1 MLSVVPGIVPDDLGL
16 LSHVCVGRGTP
27 GSGSGS
33 RIADRVTRPL
43 MTLAALVRR
52 HAVHHDCFAQPGEP
66 AGTTTDRP
74 SPNAPGAAVRH
85 TVVEMNGQQPVPGPP
100 PPPHALID
108 EHD

>member
-43 MTLAALVRR
+43 MTLAALVPG
-52 HAVHHDCFAQPGEP
+52 AVHHDLLAQPGEP

-74 SPNAPGAAVRH
+74 SPNAPGALSGTPSSR
-85 TVVEMNGQQPVPGPP
+85 
-100 PPPHALID
+100 
-108 EHD
+108 

>member
-1 MLSVVPGIVPDDLGL
+1 MLSVAPGIVPDDLGL

-52 HAVHHDCFAQPGEP
+52 HAVHHDLLAQ
-66 AGTTTDRP
+66 
-74 SPNAPGAAVRH
+74 
-85 TVVEMNGQQPVPGPP
+85 
-100 PPPHALID
+100 
-108 EHD
+108 